1 MNGYEVY
8 NTYLAFKLH
17 FDSPTYDM
25 FKYGGHAPKHLA
37 NPQKFELRKDKYMF
51 HKLARKFNYE
61 SELSNFLLSNFL
73 VKRKAWTGD
82 LVKPEAVDN
91 YRQWCKTR
99 DSLYYIFEKD
109 LRTIIRAAYD
119 PLSSAGALTD
129 AIRPKADGSYPTL
142 LVLLLQKEITIETVC
157 IIHAMTHC
165 LNAWDEQYK
174 DDYIYGENAFV
185 IRKYLPFL
193 SLNIDELKG
202 IVKRVLTDH

>member
-17 FDSPTYDM
+17 FDSPSYDM

-51 HKLARKFNYE
+51 HKLARKLSE
-61 SELSNFLLSNFL
+61 SELPHFLLSNFL
-73 VKRKAWTGD
+73 IKRKTWTGD
-82 LVKPEAVDN
+82 LVKPEAFDN
-91 YRQWCKTR
+91 YRNWRKIR
-99 DSLYYIFEKD
+99 DSLNYTFEND
-109 LRTIIRAAYD
+109 LRTIIKASYNS
-119 PLSSAGALTD
+119 LSSSDALTD
-129 AIRPKADGSYPTL
+129 SIRPKADGGYPDL
-142 LVLLLQKEITIETVC
+142 LTLLLQKEITIETVC

-165 LNAWDEQYK
+165 LNVWDKQYK
-174 DDYIYGENAFV
+174 GDYIYEENVFV

-193 SLNIDELKG
+193 SLDLNELKE